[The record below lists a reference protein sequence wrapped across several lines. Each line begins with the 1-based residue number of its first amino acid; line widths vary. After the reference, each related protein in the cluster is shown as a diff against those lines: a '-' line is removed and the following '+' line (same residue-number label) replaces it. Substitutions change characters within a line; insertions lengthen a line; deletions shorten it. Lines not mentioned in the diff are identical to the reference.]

1 MERKDDERQRRRGA
15 ALPCKTVRAIS
26 FVLEAMLGPDSGRA
40 SGNITD
46 EYEYECRLFF
56 YAWAGLQG
64 KGQTTG
70 KTFYG

>member
-46 EYEYECRLFF
+46 EYEYYQVVRVSLIFLRL
-56 YAWAGLQG
+56 GGPSRQG
-64 KGQTTG
+64 AD
-70 KTFYG
+70 YG